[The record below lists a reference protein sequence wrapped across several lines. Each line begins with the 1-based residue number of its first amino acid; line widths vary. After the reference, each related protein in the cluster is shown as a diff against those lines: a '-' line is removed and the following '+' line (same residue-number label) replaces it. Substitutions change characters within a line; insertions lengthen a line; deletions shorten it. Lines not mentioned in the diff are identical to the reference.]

1 MDRKSTIEREG
12 FPMGKR
18 SGGKSFAI
26 LIISAV
32 FVLAMAAVALP
43 GCTVVA
49 DDRQESVSGSDGVE
63 HLSDAATDAIMGAFG
78 QGEEASPSDELAS
91 LSGLSKNG
99 AVMVSS
105 ADGDKL
111 YEGAQAEELLASLS
125 LESWEPISA
134 EAFEAEAGGVP
145 SSVGMAF
152 SQDKTVLLGESQPS
166 GRVDV
171 ANLFF
176 WPDEGVARYDMTVDD
191 GEGVFL
197 FDDFGITT
205 KDGASLLSLHF
216 RIPGETAGY
225 VASL

>member
-1 MDRKSTIEREG
+1 
-12 FPMGKR
+12 MGKR

-26 LIISAV
+26 LIIPAV

-111 YEGAQAEELLASLS
+111 YEGTQAEELVAGLSLAS
-125 LESWEPISA
+125 WQPISA
-134 EAFEAEAGGVP
+134 EAFEAKTGGSP
-145 SSVGMAF
+145 SSVGMTF
-152 SQDKTVLLGESQPS
+152 SQDKTVLLGEGQPS
-166 GRVDV
+166 GRVDI
-171 ANLFF
+171 ANISF
-176 WPDEGVARYDMTVDD
+176 WPEEGVARYDMTVDD

-216 RIPGETAGY
+216 RIPDETAGY
-225 VASL
+225 VAGL

>member
-1 MDRKSTIEREG
+1 
-12 FPMGKR
+12 MGKR
-18 SGGKSFAI
+18 SGGKPFAI
-26 LIISAV
+26 LIIPAAL
-32 FVLAMAAVALP
+32 VLAMAAVALP

-49 DDRQESVSGSDGVE
+49 DYRQESGSGSDGVE
-63 HLSDAATDAIMGAFG
+63 QLSGAANDAIMGAFG
-78 QGEEASPSDELAS
+78 QGEEASPSDEPAS

-105 ADGDKL
+105 AAGEKIF
-111 YEGAQAEELLASLS
+111 EGAQAEELVAGLS
-125 LESWEPISA
+125 LESWQPASA

-152 SQDKTVLLGESQPS
+152 SQDKTVLLGESQSS

-171 ANLFF
+171 ASIAL
-176 WPDEGVARYDMTVDD
+176 WPKEGIARYDVTVDD

-197 FDDFGITT
+197 FDGFGITT

-216 RIPGETAGY
+216 RIPGETAEY